1 MKYFTTGLIYVFL
14 LEGILLASQ
23 GTIRLKE
30 SVIVTEPTVTLGQ
43 VAEIQVTDRQMHGR
57 LLALKLVHADGVYM
71 SIPLIEQSLQEAGIA
86 PACLDIFG
94 ASRCQ
99 ITRELKPSDPDSED
113 FQTNS
118 IQPSEKN
125 SEPEVTINV
134 EVESEPVE
142 TLVDALNREVAR
154 LSRFDADRLH
164 IQWQCR
170 PTPELL
176 KRELL
181 QDRFALTPRSTMV
194 LGKVYFDVV
203 DTTEPVFQDNEGKSH
218 TRSYSVRGKA
228 QYLCE
233 SLIAARQLYP
243 GEVIVA
249 EDVKLFSRRI
259 DSMRDAGMT
268 DFHQVVGLEVA
279 RLIPEGTL
287 INPRLLK
294 KLILIERND
303 DVNVTYNDGRIAVR
317 FRGTAKQAGG
327 LGDTILVQDVSNKKV
342 IQGRI
347 TGSGQVLVGDEKQ
360 SSTILPSA
368 TLIGLEK
375 KSNAKS

>member
-43 VAEIQVTDRQMHGR
+43 VAEIQVADRQMHGR
-57 LLALKLVHADGVYM
+57 LLALKLIHADGVYM

-125 SEPEVTINV
+125 SQPEVTIDV
-134 EVESEPVE
+134 EVESESVE
-142 TLVDALNREVAR
+142 TLVDALNREFAR
-154 LSRFDADRLH
+154 LSRLAADRLH

-181 QDRFALTPRSTMV
+181 QGRFALTPRSTMA

-203 DTTEPVFQDNEGKSH
+203 DTTEPVFQDNKGKSH

-233 SLIAARQLYP
+233 SLIAVRQLYP

-268 DFHQVVGLEVA
+268 DFHQIVGLEVA

-303 DVNVTYNDGRIAVR
+303 DVNVTYNDGCIAVR

-368 TLIGLEK
+368 TLIGLVK
-375 KSNAKS
+375 K